1 MLHIVL
7 NVISFYASFVLLKFY
22 DIEVKEIQIV
32 ETCNELIYINV
43 QIEAAFICCNLELNI
58 LAM

>member
-7 NVISFYASFVLLKFY
+7 NVISVQASFVLIKSS
-22 DIEVKEIQIV
+22 DAEIKIKQLV

-43 QIEAAFICCNLELNI
+43 QIEAAFICCNLELNL